1 LEEKKEDKKFYPYQK
16 YIDFRNAATAD
27 IEAFWAKEAEKLPW
41 FKHWDKTLQWDEPF
55 AKWFHGGML
64 NASYMCLDAHLNG
77 PEKNRVA
84 YYWEDEFGN
93 TRTYSYLQLWQ
104 EVNKLA
110 SAFQKLGVKKGDI
123 VMMYLPMIPEL
134 PIAMLA
140 AVRLGAAHSIVFSGF
155 SSQALADRV
164 QDTGASVIITADAG
178 LRRGKFIDLKGIVDV
193 AVKSCPTVKHVVVV
207 KRSPNEIKMTPMDV
221 FYHDVMKTAANFVEP
236 VPVESTNPLYILY
249 TSGTTGKPKGIVHS
263 TGGYCVYC
271 ASTFRWV
278 FDYKPGD
285 IYWCTADI
293 GWVTGHSY
301 IVYAPLL
308 NGATSFMFEG
318 SPDYPGIDRWWELIE
333 KYKINIFY
341 TSPTALRMFM
351 KFGDEPIKKHDLSSL
366 KLLGSVGEPI
376 NPEVWEWYYRVIGKN
391 RCAIV
396 DTWWQTETGGILIS
410 PLPGLGLVPLKPG
423 SATIP
428 MPGVDADIL
437 DESGKSVGLNTR
449 GFLVIKKPWPGML
462 MGLHKD
468 PARFKEVYWT
478 KFKGMYLAGDYSI
491 QDDDGYF
498 WLLGRADET
507 LKVAG
512 HRLGTAEIESAAVA
526 MPFVAEAAVVGIPDQ
541 MKGEAIVMFAILR
554 QGHTASPELN
564 KKLSDGIRTL
574 IGPIA
579 VPKDIYF
586 VSKLPKTRSGK
597 IMRRILKSLA
607 SGTGIGDVTTLE
619 DATSVEEIKK
629 NFDEMAAELAK
640 QQKK

>member
-1 LEEKKEDKKFYPYQK
+1 
-16 YIDFRNAATAD
+16 
-27 IEAFWAKEAEKLPW
+27 
-41 FKHWDKTLQWDEPF
+41 
-55 AKWFHGGML
+55 
-64 NASYMCLDAHLNG
+64 
-77 PEKNRVA
+77 
-84 YYWEDEFGN
+84 
-93 TRTYSYLQLWQ
+93 
-104 EVNKLA
+104 
-110 SAFQKLGVKKGDI
+110 
-123 VMMYLPMIPEL
+123 MYLPMIPEL

-164 QDTGASVIITADAG
+164 QDTGANVIITADAG
-178 LRRGKFIDLKGIVDV
+178 LRRGKYIDLKGIVDV
-193 AVKSCPTVKHVVVV
+193 AVKLCPTVKHVVVV
-207 KRSPNEIKMTPMDV
+207 KRAPSEVKMTEGMDV
-221 FYHDVMKTAANFVEP
+221 FYHDIMKTAASYVEP

-318 SPDYPGIDRWWELIE
+318 SPDYPAIDRWWDLIE

-351 KFGDEPIKKHDLSSL
+351 RFGDDPIKKHNLSSL

-376 NPEVWEWYYRVIGKN
+376 NPEVWEWYYRVIGGN

-396 DTWWQTETGGILIS
+396 DTWWQTETGGIMIS
-410 PLPGLGLVPLKPG
+410 ALPGLGLVPLKPG

-437 DESGKSVGLNTR
+437 DESGKSVGNNTR

-491 QDDDGYF
+491 SDDDGYF

-512 HRLGTAEIESAAVA
+512 HRLGSAEIESAAVA
-526 MPFVAEAAVVGIPDQ
+526 MPFVAEAAVVGVPDQ
-541 MKGEAIVMFAILR
+541 IKGEEIVLFAILR
-554 QGHTASPELN
+554 QGNTASPELT
-564 KKLSDGIRTL
+564 KKLSDGIRTS

-579 VPKDIYF
+579 VPKAIYF

-607 SGTGIGDVTTLE
+607 TGTGIGDITTLE

-629 NFDEMAAELAK
+629 NFDEMQAEMAK
-640 QQKK
+640 LKK